1 MLERRVPMQLNLI
14 LLLGALLFSAG
25 LFVVLTKKN
34 AIMVLIGIELMLNA
48 ANLNLVAFSR
58 FDPQALQGQIFSLFV
73 ITLAAAEAA
82 IALAIVVKVYRYF
95 NTTDLD
101 QINEL
106 KG

>member
-1 MLERRVPMQLNLI
+1 MLLNTMLF
-14 LLLGALLFSAG
+14 LGALLFCSG

-48 ANLNLVAFSR
+48 ANLNLVTFSR

-73 ITLAAAEAA
+73 ITIAAAEAA
-82 IALAIVVKVYRYF
+82 IALAIVVKVYKYF
-95 NTTDLD
+95 RTSDLD
-101 QINEL
+101 KINSM